1 MIKKNDA
8 LDTFYYEAKN
18 QSGQEMSG
26 SIQAK
31 RALSARGTLRAKGLI
46 SIKIYKKRLVFNK
59 RKKGISSG
67 DIALFSR
74 HIATLIQSGVSL
86 VQSINII
93 TEGQQHTEF
102 KKVLRT
108 IQFNLQS
115 GHTLAQTLREHP
127 NCFDEMYCN
136 MIDTGELSGT
146 LDIILEHLAA
156 YKEKIEQIKKKMKRA
171 ITYPIAVLIIA
182 ILVTI
187 GLLVFIVPQFESI
200 FANFGAELPLLTRVV
215 ISTSQTLKS
224 RWYVIVGG
232 LSSFWF
238 GFIYMKQTNPQFI
251 RFIDTAL
258 LRIPLIGALLGKEAT
273 ARFTRTLSMTYKAG
287 LPMVDALQSVAGVT
301 GNRVY
306 AQATYDIRERI
317 IIGEQLNKAISATN
331 LFPEMVSQIIAIG
344 EETGRLDKMLNK
356 IADIYEEDVT
366 NTVDSLGNLLEP
378 LIMSLLGILI
388 GGLIIAMYLPIF
400 KLGSII

>member
-8 LDTFYYEAKN
+8 LQTYYYEVKN
-18 QSGQEMSG
+18 QSGQELSG

-31 RALSARGTLRAKGLI
+31 NAFSARETLRAQGLI

-59 RKKGISSG
+59 SKGISSG

-93 TEGQQHTEF
+93 TEGQKNTEF
-102 KKVLRT
+102 KKILRT

-127 NCFDEMYCN
+127 NCFDELYCN

-146 LDIILEHLAA
+146 LDIILEHMAA
-156 YKEKIEQIKKKMKRA
+156 YKEKIERIKKKMKKA

-182 ILVTI
+182 VLVTI
-187 GLLVFIVPQFESI
+187 GLLVFIVPQFETM
-200 FANFGAELPLLTRVV
+200 FVNFGAELPLLTRVV
-215 ISTSQTLKS
+215 ICTSQTLKS
-224 RWYVIVGG
+224 CWYVILGG
-232 LSSFWF
+232 VSSLWF
-238 GFIYMKQTNPQFI
+238 GFIYMKQIYPQFTH
-251 RFIDTAL
+251 FIDAVL
-258 LRIPLIGALLGKEAT
+258 LKTPLIGALLGKEAT
-273 ARFTRTLSMTYKAG
+273 ARFTRTLSMTYRAG
-287 LPMVDALQSVAGVT
+287 LPMVEALQSVIGVT

-306 AQATYDIRERI
+306 AQAIYAIRERI

-331 LFPEMVSQIIAIG
+331 LFPDMVSQIIAIG

-356 IADIYEEDVT
+356 IADIYEEDVA